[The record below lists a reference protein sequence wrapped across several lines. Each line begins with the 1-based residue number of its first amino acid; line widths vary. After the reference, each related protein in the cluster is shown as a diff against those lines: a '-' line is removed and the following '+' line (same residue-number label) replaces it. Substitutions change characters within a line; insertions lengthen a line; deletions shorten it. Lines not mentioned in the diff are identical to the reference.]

1 MSCLKKIIA
10 FSCTAVLMSIC
21 MAVPAG
27 AAESVLTEK
36 NPAERDSIYQ
46 LATISALVK
55 GVYDGAE
62 MAGSLLEKGDF
73 GVGTYENLDGEM
85 IVMDGVMYQVPY
97 DGVVRK
103 VDQEVLSPFA
113 MITYFD
119 KDMELD
125 LTGISGIKS
134 IQEKISSQI
143 INKNAFYAI
152 RIDGEFSY
160 VKTRSVP
167 AQAKPYPPL
176 ALVTEKQ
183 SIFEMKNVKGTLIGY
198 WCPAFMDNLN
208 VPGYHLHFITDD
220 KKAGGHLLDA
230 SLLSGTMFLDQTDKM
245 NLVLPETEGF
255 VNTDISGDVQEQ
267 VQKSEN

>member
-1 MSCLKKIIA
+1 MSCLKKMIA

-21 MAVPAG
+21 IVFPAG

-36 NPAERDSIYQ
+36 SLVERDSIYQ
-46 LATISALVK
+46 LATISALVR

-62 MAGSLLEKGDF
+62 MVGSLLEKGDF

-85 IVMDGVMYQVPY
+85 IVLDGVMYQVPY

-103 VDQEVLSPFA
+103 ADPKVLSPFA

-119 KDMELD
+119 KDMKVD
-125 LTGISGIKS
+125 LTDITGIKS
-134 IQEKISSQI
+134 IQEKISNRI

-167 AQAKPYPPL
+167 AQVKPYPPL
-176 ALVTEKQ
+176 ASVTEKQ
-183 SIFEMKNVKGTLIGY
+183 SVFELKNVKGTLIGY

-208 VPGYHLHFITDD
+208 VPGYHLHFITSD
-220 KKAGGHLLDA
+220 KKAGGHLLEA
-230 SLLSGTMFLDQTDKM
+230 SLISGTLFMDQTDKM

-255 VNTDISGDVQEQ
+255 VNTDISGNVQEQ